1 MLDCRNRIYNA
12 LVNKHPGISYRYHKI
27 HDGSTGARKIYS
39 WVYLFWLNLAY
50 YILFRHKLGRMPW
63 MDIYEKKR
71 LPIEVSESKEHLQQ
85 TNLSVDSFVDELKA
99 YDVISFDIFDTLI
112 LRSLALPTDVFY
124 LIGAEL
130 GYANFKNLRMWSEGE
145 ARDKSREEFGHTEIN
160 LSDIWRELSMKV
172 KCSVEHGCEVEQ
184 RYERMCCYANPFMKE
199 VFTRLMDMGKRIIIV
214 SDMYL
219 PKSCIEQILEDAGY
233 TGYEKLY
240 LSNEYH
246 KNKAGGDLYELV
258 KQEMTG
264 TIIHVGDNPH
274 SDDEMARRH
283 GIATKPYPN
292 VNKKSQLYRAMDMSY
307 MIGGAYRGLVNAQ
320 LFNGLCSYDVEYE
333 YGYVYGGL
341 FVVGYCAFIHEYAK
355 AQGLDKVLFLS
366 RDGDILM
373 QVYQMLYPGEPAE
386 YVYWSRKAALKLM
399 ADEDRFDYFRRFI
412 HHKVN
417 QGITFAEILS
427 SMELEELGAS
437 LELEEKLTS
446 NNAKTLQRFI
456 EAKWDEVIAIYEG
469 QMTAAR
475 KYYAKVLEGCH
486 KVAAVDI
493 GWAGSGALALS
504 HLISDV
510 WKMDC
515 ELTGLIAGTNT
526 LHNAEPDASE
536 PFLQSGKLVAYLYSQ
551 MHNRELMKKHDPNK
565 DYNVFWELLLSSPTP
580 QFAGFYEGKCET
592 MEVYREDL
600 DISLKFG
607 KYDYNL
613 EGIRMIQQGIL
624 DFASQ
629 YKEHFA
635 DLPYMFRISGRDAYA
650 PMLVAA
656 SHNERYLK
664 MIEKRFDLEIN
675 VN

>member
-1 MLDCRNRIYNA
+1 MRQKIYNL
-12 LVNKHPGISYRYHKI
+12 LVNKQSGISYRYHKM
-27 HDGSTGARKIYS
+27 HDGSTGARKISS
-39 WVYLFWLNLAY
+39 WVYLFWLNFAY
-50 YILFRHKLGRMPW
+50 YILFQRRLGCMPS
-63 MDIYEKKR
+63 MEIYEQKC
-71 LPIEVSESKEHLQQ
+71 LVIETSESKEHLQQ
-85 TNLSVDSFVDELKA
+85 TNLSVDSFVEVLKD
-99 YDVISFDIFDTLI
+99 YDVVSFDIFDTLI
-112 LRSLALPTDVFY
+112 FRSLALPTDVFY
-124 LIGAEL
+124 FIGEEL

-145 ARDKSREEFGHTEIN
+145 ARDRSKEEYGHTEIN
-160 LSDIWRELSMKV
+160 LADIWKILSEKINCTV
-172 KCSVEHGCEVEQ
+172 QKGCELEQ
-184 RYERMCCYANPFMKE
+184 KYEQIFCYANPFMKE
-199 VFTRLMDMGKRIIIV
+199 VFTRLAAMGKKIIIV

-219 PKSCIEQILEDAGY
+219 PKSCIEKILEDAGY
-233 TGYEKLY
+233 KGYEKLY
-240 LSNEYH
+240 LSNEYQ
-246 KNKAGGDLYELV
+246 KNKAGGNLYELI
-258 KQEMTG
+258 KQEVTG
-264 TIIHVGDNPH
+264 SIIHVGDNPH

-292 VNKKSQLYRAMDMSY
+292 VNNKTQLYRAMDLSY
-307 MIGGAYRGLVNAQ
+307 MIGSAYRGLVNAQ
-320 LFNGLCSYDVEYE
+320 LFNGRDSYEVEYE

-355 AQGLDKVLFLS
+355 THNLDKVLFLS

-373 QVYQMLYPGEPAE
+373 QVYQMLYPDESVE

-437 LELEEKLTS
+437 LEFEEKLTS

-475 KYYAKVLEGCH
+475 KYYAKVLAGCQ

-551 MHNRELMKKHDPNK
+551 SHNRELMKKHNPNK
-565 DYNVFWELLLSSPTP
+565 DYNVYWELLLSSPTP
-580 QFAGFYEGKCET
+580 QFAGFYEGACNLNQDKNK
-592 MEVYREDL
+592 YLRDL
-600 DISLKFG
+600 DISLVFG

-613 EGIRMIQQGIL
+613 DGIRLIQQGIL
-624 DFASQ
+624 DFASH
-629 YKEHFA
+629 YKKHFA
-635 DLPYMFRISGRDAYA
+635 DIPYMLRISGRDAYA